1 MGCDEEH
8 ELSVRRPLQL
18 AGAKLSSSATSLGP
32 PLTKEAIYLR
42 LGALRPDGRIGLRCR
57 TSQPRCAFP
66 AGEGRLHSKVKISP
80 HFRSKSMDG
89 TSSKSTTSQRSSSF
103 PTFAE
108 LSSLLIAWVSLRR
121 SRVTTQTFF
130 LPGEESRSRPGRTR
144 SAD

>member
-1 MGCDEEH
+1 MIPICID
-8 ELSVRRPLQL
+8 LAPLQE
-18 AGAKLSSSATSLGP
+18 ATPWSIVQSQ
-32 PLTKEAIYLR
+32 AIYLR

-66 AGEGRLHSKVKISP
+66 AGEGRLRSKVKISP

-89 TSSKSTTSQRSSSF
+89 TSLKDTTSQRSSSF

-144 SAD
+144 STD